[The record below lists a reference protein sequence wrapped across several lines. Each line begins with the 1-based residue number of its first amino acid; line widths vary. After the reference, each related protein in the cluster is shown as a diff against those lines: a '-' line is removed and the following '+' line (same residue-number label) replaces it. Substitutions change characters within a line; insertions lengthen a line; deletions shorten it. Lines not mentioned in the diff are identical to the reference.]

1 MTEIYIKQSE
11 NRLVRSFVIGAFI
24 FLIFFEGIF
33 LASRYFLEKQAREH
47 DFIVETEILM
57 GRKSD
62 PVVGIRPMRLG
73 FVKTNPDGIV
83 VASFIPDIL
92 VGTKISEVFG
102 EEICENFSEKIS
114 YFQDNMV
121 RKMPHNH
128 ETLYFFSSA
137 IDKSIIF
144 RDALRFLVLDLLLLI
159 PVYLFATWYVRRVL
173 RPVQE
178 NIDTMTHFVHDAG
191 HELKTPLAIIS
202 GNLQIMRD
210 SDHVEYDLIEE
221 NLATIDVMNE
231 SIQ

>member
-24 FLIFFEGIF
+24 FLMFFEGIF
-33 LASRYFLEKQAREH
+33 LASRYVLEKQARER

-62 PVVGIRPMRLG
+62 HVVGIRPMRLG
-73 FVKTNPDGIV
+73 FVKTNSEGIV
-83 VASFIPDIL
+83 IVSFIPDIL

-102 EEICENFSEKIS
+102 QEICENFSEKIS
-114 YFQDNMV
+114 YFQGNMV
-121 RKMPHNH
+121 RKMPYNQ

-137 IDKSIIF
+137 IDKSVVF
-144 RDALRFLVLDLLLLI
+144 RDALRFLVLNLLLLI

-221 NLATIDVMNE
+221 NLVTIDVMNE